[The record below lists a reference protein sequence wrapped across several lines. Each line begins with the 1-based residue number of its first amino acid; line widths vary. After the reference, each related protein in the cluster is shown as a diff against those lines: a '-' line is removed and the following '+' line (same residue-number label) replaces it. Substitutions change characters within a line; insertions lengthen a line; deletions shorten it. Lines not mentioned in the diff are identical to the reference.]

1 MNTFSPS
8 GVYKFFSDHIN
19 MNSNKNTGIEQF
31 LHETQTW
38 GRALDFYKQ
47 ENAVLKT
54 RLSQVV
60 DNNSDKVFLAAAEQF
75 NNRFLMIDDYIAELR
90 QDTRIQI
97 DNIKQ
102 CLAGS
107 EVHINNMSAM
117 QKKLRSELERFE
129 KEIFNLKTEFNKKLV
144 TYLEIN

>member
-1 MNTFSPS
+1 METISTS
-8 GVYKFFSDHIN
+8 GRYRYFSDYTN

-38 GRALDFYKQ
+38 ARALDFYKQ
-47 ENAVLKT
+47 ENAFLKT

-60 DNNSDKVFLAAAEQF
+60 DNNSDRVFLAAAEHF
-75 NNRFLMIDDYIAELR
+75 NNRFLLIDEYIAELR
-90 QDTRIQI
+90 KDTRIQT

-107 EVHINNMSAM
+107 ELHAKNMHVM

-129 KEIFNLKTEFNKKLV
+129 KEILNLKNDFHKKLV
-144 TYLEIN
+144 TYFEIS